1 MGPHYLR
8 KESHRTNTN
17 SLKGKASIKKDSF
30 KMYLL
35 FSLVFSYSFSSLSL
49 FQKLCDT
56 ELCITD
62 WYYYVLCNILCV
74 SEGEGDSFQLCDLE
88 VIKLSVGK
96 YRVVFPLLCFV
107 VLAVIG
113 RLCFVGYYRK
123 CPLIKKTDGLLVDS
137 LIRAGKIVFAEF
149 VLLRKILS
157 DTDKNFIS
165 DKFRQFCKN

>member
-17 SLKGKASIKKDSF
+17 SLKGKASIKNDSF

-35 FSLVFSYSFSSLSL
+35 FSFSSLSL

-62 WYYYVLCNILCV
+62 WYYYVLYNILCV

-96 YRVVFPLLCFV
+96 YCVVFPLLCFV

-113 RLCFVGYYRK
+113 RKPIYH
-123 CPLIKKTDGLLVDS
+123 LLFS
-137 LIRAGKIVFAEF
+137 H
-149 VLLRKILS
+149 
-157 DTDKNFIS
+157 
-165 DKFRQFCKN
+165 